1 MKIIEATDNIDEI
14 LENDLSNN
22 KLSFFYFTASW
33 CGPCQRIFPLLLTL
47 ENEYNKSLQSK
58 NKEVVSTSSDSS
70 SDSDDE
76 IKEEDEEK
84 KEEIQEKIVFYKI
97 DIDENEEY
105 AHKCNI
111 KSVPTFYLFNGS
123 NKLGETSGADIKKIA
138 KLIKDNIK

>member
-1 MKIIEATDNIDEI
+1 MKIIEPTDNIDEI

-47 ENEYNKSLQSK
+47 ENEYNKSIQSK
-58 NKEVVSTSSDSS
+58 NKELVSTSSDSS
-70 SDSDDE
+70 SDSDE
-76 IKEEDEEK
+76 EVKEED

-105 AHKCNI
+105 ADNCNI
-111 KSVPTFYLFNGS
+111 KSVPTFYLFNGP
-123 NKLGETSGADIKKIA
+123 NKLGETAGADIKKIA

>member
-1 MKIIEATDNIDEI
+1 MKIIESTDNINEI

-47 ENEYNKSLQSK
+47 EDKYSKSI
-58 NKEVVSTSSDSS
+58 KEELSSSESS
-70 SDSDDE
+70 SDSDEE
-76 IKEEDEEK
+76 IKEEDKEK
-84 KEEIQEKIVFYKI
+84 KEEEIQEEIQEKIVFYKI

-111 KSVPTFYLFNGS
+111 KSVPTFYLHKGLE
-123 NKLGETSGADIKKIA
+123 KIGETSGADIKKIA
-138 KLIKDNIK
+138 KLIGDNI